1 MSEQAAPV
9 ADSPSIESRIGAWL
23 SSPEPTLKKAPPP
36 QAPKAPPP
44 SPEPSDQAPE
54 PDAATSEPEPTDG
67 EPEPTAPL
75 LEEVDYEGE
84 TYQVPPKLKEAIIRQ
99 SDYTKKTQ
107 EVADQRRTME
117 VLQQES
123 QIARLAEQFTKD
135 TAPEHQQLQALEW
148 ALQQPVDWNTMSTD
162 DALRTKIRLD
172 GWREQKDALEKS
184 IGTKRHDWE
193 RKQDE
198 AYRKTVNDSLGV
210 ISKKIPGWS
219 PALAKEVTEH
229 ALQEGYTDHELRRAN
244 TDPRLAVTLW
254 KAQQYDKAKQAAKP
268 AVAQAKAAKVSA
280 SNPMPANVKSQLN
293 FRKTIARTDG
303 KPQERKA
310 AVEARVHE
318 IFGKR

>member
-1 MSEQAAPV
+1 MSEQAAP
-9 ADSPSIESRIGAWL
+9 ADSQSIEARVGAWL
-23 SSPEPTLKKAPPP
+23 ASPEPTMKKA
-36 QAPKAPPP
+36 APPPP

-54 PDAATSEPEPTDG
+54 PEAAASEPEAPIEG

-107 EVADQRRTME
+107 DVADQRRTME

-123 QIARLAEQFTKD
+123 QIARLAEQFQKD
-135 TAPEHQQLQALEW
+135 TAQEHKQLDALAW
-148 ALQQPVDWNTMSTD
+148 ALQQPIEWDKMSTD
-162 DALRTKIRLD
+162 DALRTKIKLD

-184 IGTKRHDWE
+184 IGTKRQDWE
-193 RKQDE
+193 QKQHE
-198 AYRKTVNDSLGV
+198 AYRKNVNDSLGV
-210 ISKKIPGWS
+210 IAKKIPGWS
-219 PALAKEVTEH
+219 PTLAKEVTEH
-229 ALQEGYTDHELRRAN
+229 ALNEGYTDHELRRAN

-268 AVAQAKAAKVSA
+268 AVALAKAAKVGA

-293 FRKTIARTDG
+293 FRKTIARTEG
-303 KPQERKA
+303 KPQERKS